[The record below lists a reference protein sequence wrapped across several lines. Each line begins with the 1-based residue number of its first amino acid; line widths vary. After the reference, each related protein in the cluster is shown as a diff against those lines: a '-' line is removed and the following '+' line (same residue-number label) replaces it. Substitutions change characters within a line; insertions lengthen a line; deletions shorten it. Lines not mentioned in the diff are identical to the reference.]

1 MQIFHYWN
9 FFFSTLEGFSEK
21 TYEKTC
27 RFYNI
32 FSKYYSNCARL
43 PNFALWIFFSKI
55 CWPFQFNVHIF
66 RFPPLLQENLWKDL
80 PMLWLNFKHC
90 IIMCTLTKFCHLKI
104 FVKKTAAVSKC
115 QQFIIHLLN
124 FEQHLQLNLW
134 KDLPFFYIFWN
145 FDFVFT
151 SLQNFMISKIEK
163 KKKKK
168 KNAACSLNN
177 IFDRNGQKSF
187 DFCDVFFKFVSLFTL
202 SRRFIM
208 TAFLQE
214 LQLFQWC

>member
-1 MQIFHYWN
+1 MYHHVHAHKILSSENFCKKNSGCFKMSTIYYLFAQLWATFATKLMKRSTIFLYI
-9 FFFSTLEGFSEK
+9 LK
-21 TYEKTC
+21 L
-27 RFYNI
+27 
-32 FSKYYSNCARL
+32 RL
-43 PNFALWIFFSKI
+43 CVYKF
-55 CWPFQFNVHIF
+55 
-66 RFPPLLQENLWKDL
+66 
-80 PMLWLNFKHC
+80 
-90 IIMCTLTKFCHLKI
+90 TKFNDQQNLK
-104 FVKKTAAVSKC
+104 K
-115 QQFIIHLLN
+115 
-124 FEQHLQLNLW
+124 
-134 KDLPFFYIFWN
+134 
-145 FDFVFT
+145 
-151 SLQNFMISKIEK
+151 K

>member
-1 MQIFHYWN
+1 
-9 FFFSTLEGFSEK
+9 
-21 TYEKTC
+21 
-27 RFYNI
+27 
-32 FSKYYSNCARL
+32 
-43 PNFALWIFFSKI
+43 
-55 CWPFQFNVHIF
+55 
-66 RFPPLLQENLWKDL
+66 
-80 PMLWLNFKHC
+80 MLWLNFKHC

-168 KNAACSLNN
+168 CGLLFEQYFRQKWSKILRFLWR
-177 IFDRNGQKSF
+177 IFQVRFTFYTVTQVYYDCISTRITA
-187 DFCDVFFKFVSLFTL
+187 VSMMLTKCY
-202 SRRFIM
+202 
-208 TAFLQE
+208 
-214 LQLFQWC
+214 LFQRAYSLPPVFQIFFDLPYTFLDIYNFH